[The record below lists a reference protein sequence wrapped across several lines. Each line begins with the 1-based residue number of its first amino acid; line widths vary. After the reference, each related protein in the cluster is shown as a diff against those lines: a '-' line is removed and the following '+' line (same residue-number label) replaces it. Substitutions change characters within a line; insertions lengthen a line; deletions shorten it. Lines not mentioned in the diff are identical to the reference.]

1 MQNAT
6 TTSGPLKILLS
17 VDISHLSWGHSAHSS
32 MTVSANLNYCR
43 CSLAPSLC
51 WRAACTGY
59 QLGDLI
65 WQNQVYLQPHLHPKR
80 QLSQLTC
87 LHAPDA
93 RQVDNT
99 AAGHRVDAG
108 TVTTLADTF
117 THCCGAEISH
127 SLSYLFFKQHFY
139 RLFHRAV
146 LVGIFNQMYQ
156 VHSKS
161 VIPSILKEDAKI
173 SLHVLVIKFIWD

>member
-17 VDISHLSWGHSAHSS
+17 IDISHLSWGHSAHSS

-43 CSLAPSLC
+43 CSLAPPLC

-99 AAGHRVDAG
+99 AAGHRVDAQ
-108 TVTTLADTF
+108 
-117 THCCGAEISH
+117 
-127 SLSYLFFKQHFY
+127 LSPLW
-139 RLFHRAV
+139 L
-146 LVGIFNQMYQ
+146 
-156 VHSKS
+156 
-161 VIPSILKEDAKI
+161 IPSHTAVELKFRIVSHTSFLNSTSIGFSIEQC
-173 SLHVLVIKFIWD
+173 W